1 MISTEDIVK
10 FCNQRTNLSEIKDFP
25 GALNGLQIQN
35 SGSVSKIG
43 ASVDAGLVPFQN
55 AISKKIDFI
64 ITHHGLFWTPP
75 IPLIGPAYEK
85 TKLCIDHNL
94 AVYGSHLPLDC
105 HPEIGNNAI
114 LAQKLEL
121 LPIETF
127 LPYEGVDIGLITEN
141 NHSRKNLANRLNSH
155 FPKGIHSMEFGSDTP
170 SKIAILTGS
179 GQSAV
184 DKILD
189 AGADTLITGELKQ
202 HHFNLAQ
209 ELKLNLYACGHY
221 ATETFGVDA
230 LAREAATKF
239 DLPYEFIET
248 ECPL

>member
-1 MISTEDIVK
+1 MIRTEDIVNY
-10 FCNQRTNLSEIKDFP
+10 CDQRTKISEIKDFP
-25 GALNGLQIQN
+25 GSYNGLQLEN
-35 SGSVSKIG
+35 SGEVLKIG
-43 ASVDAGLVPFQN
+43 AAVDAGLVPFQK
-55 AISKKIDFI
+55 AISTGIDFI

-75 IPLIGPAYEK
+75 IPLINSAYQK
-85 TKLCIDHNL
+85 VKLCIDHNL

-114 LAQKLEL
+114 LAQKLQLE
-121 LPIETF
+121 PIASF
-127 LPYEGVDIGLITEN
+127 LPYEGVDIGLITKN
-141 NHSRKNLANRLNSH
+141 TQSRKDLSNRLESL
-155 FPKGIHSMEFGSDTP
+155 FPKGINSMEFGSDTP

-230 LAREAATKF
+230 LAQEVSAKF

>member
-10 FCNQRTNLSEIKDFP
+10 FCNQRTNLSGIKDFP

-75 IPLIGPAYEK
+75 IPLTGPAYEK
-85 TKLCIDHNL
+85 IKLCTDHNL

-114 LAQKLEL
+114 LAQKLQLE
-121 LPIETF
+121 PIASF

-141 NHSRKNLANRLNSH
+141 NQPRKDLANRLNSL

-202 HHFNLAQ
+202 QHFNLAQ

-230 LAREAATKF
+230 LARKVAEKF

>member
-1 MISTEDIVK
+1 MIRTEDIVNY
-10 FCNQRTNLSEIKDFP
+10 CDQRTKISEIKDFP
-25 GALNGLQIQN
+25 GSYNGLQLEN
-35 SGSVSKIG
+35 SGEVLKIG
-43 ASVDAGLVPFQN
+43 AAVDAGLVPFQK
-55 AISKKIDFI
+55 AISTGIDFI

-75 IPLIGPAYEK
+75 IPLINSAFQK
-85 TKLCIDHNL
+85 VKLCIDHNL

-114 LAQKLEL
+114 LAQKLQLE
-121 LPIETF
+121 PIASF
-127 LPYEGVDIGLITEN
+127 LPYEGVDIGLITKN
-141 NHSRKNLANRLNSH
+141 TQSRKDLSNRLKSL
-155 FPKGIHSMEFGSDTP
+155 FPMGINSMEFGSDTP

-230 LAREAATKF
+230 LAQEVSAKF

>member
-1 MISTEDIVK
+1 MIRTEDIVNY
-10 FCNQRTNLSEIKDFP
+10 CDQRTKISEIKDFP
-25 GALNGLQIQN
+25 GSYNGLQLEN
-35 SGSVSKIG
+35 SGEVLKIG
-43 ASVDAGLVPFQN
+43 AAVDAGLVPFQK
-55 AISKKIDFI
+55 AISTGIDFI

-75 IPLIGPAYEK
+75 IPLINSAYQK
-85 TKLCIDHNL
+85 VKLCIDHNL

-105 HPEIGNNAI
+105 HSEIGNNAI
-114 LAQKLEL
+114 LAKKLQLEPL
-121 LPIETF
+121 ASF
-127 LPYEGVDIGLITEN
+127 LPYEGVDIGLITKN
-141 NHSRKNLANRLNSH
+141 TQSRKDLSNRLKSL
-155 FPKGIHSMEFGSDTP
+155 FPKGINSMEFGTDTP

-230 LAREAATKF
+230 LAQEVSAKF

>member
-1 MISTEDIVK
+1 MIRTEDIVNY
-10 FCNQRTNLSEIKDFP
+10 CDQRTKISEIKDFP
-25 GALNGLQIQN
+25 GSYNGLQLEN
-35 SGSVSKIG
+35 SGEVLKIG
-43 ASVDAGLVPFQN
+43 AAVDAGLVPFQK
-55 AISKKIDFI
+55 AISTGIDFI

-75 IPLIGPAYEK
+75 IPFINSAYQK
-85 TKLCIDHNL
+85 VKLCIDHNL

-114 LAQKLEL
+114 LAQKLQLE
-121 LPIETF
+121 PIASF
-127 LPYEGVDIGLITEN
+127 LPYEGVDIGLITKN
-141 NHSRKNLANRLNSH
+141 TQSRKDLSNRLKSL
-155 FPKGIHSMEFGSDTP
+155 FPMGINSMEFGSDTP

-230 LAREAATKF
+230 LAQEVSAKF